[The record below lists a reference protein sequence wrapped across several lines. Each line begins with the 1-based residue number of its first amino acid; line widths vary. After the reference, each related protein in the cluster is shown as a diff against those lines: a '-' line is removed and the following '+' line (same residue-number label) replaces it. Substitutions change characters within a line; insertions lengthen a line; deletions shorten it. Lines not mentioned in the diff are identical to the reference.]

1 MVTRT
6 YVPFC
11 LQMEEWSKAGSPA
24 PVNEATSSST
34 ADHHKHEKHKKKKK
48 EKVSLSSDKVMF
60 FFI

>member
-1 MVTRT
+1 
-6 YVPFC
+6 
-11 LQMEEWSKAGSPA
+11 MEEWSKAGSPA